1 MLKALLGGI
10 CWDSGPLGCAKALEP
25 GPWDPGGLL
34 AMDKGEGTAWTSPI
48 RRSRSMATVS
58 KARRIIGNSSSTA
71 LKWST
76 LSE

>member
-1 MLKALLGGI
+1 
-10 CWDSGPLGCAKALEP
+10 
-25 GPWDPGGLL
+25 
-34 AMDKGEGTAWTSPI
+34 MDKGEGTAWTSPI

>member
-1 MLKALLGGI
+1 
-10 CWDSGPLGCAKALEP
+10 
-25 GPWDPGGLL
+25 
-34 AMDKGEGTAWTSPI
+34 MDKGEGTAWTSPI

-76 LSE
+76 LSEYKRQ